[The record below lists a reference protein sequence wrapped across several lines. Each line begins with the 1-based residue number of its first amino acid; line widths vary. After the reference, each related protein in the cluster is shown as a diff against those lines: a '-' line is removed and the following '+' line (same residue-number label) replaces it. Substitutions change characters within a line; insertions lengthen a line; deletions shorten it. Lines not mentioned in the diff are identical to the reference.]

1 MGKDGR
7 LFNLEGTGW
16 AVKSVKYTRGVCI
29 AIRDCIQNRIQGVY
43 IALRDCIQNRTIF
56 ILFPTLIKLLFR
68 VHCSKTF
75 LELYSPLCIN
85 AFHSPSSNF
94 HVYYSMC

>member
-29 AIRDCIQNRIQGVY
+29 ALDIVFKIGLYLYC
-43 IALRDCIQNRTIF
+43 
-56 ILFPTLIKLLFR
+56 
-68 VHCSKTF
+68 F
-75 LELYSPLCIN
+75 LETRVQILKRQSSIILILYLCYDDSHQAVI
-85 AFHSPSSNF
+85 
-94 HVYYSMC
+94 